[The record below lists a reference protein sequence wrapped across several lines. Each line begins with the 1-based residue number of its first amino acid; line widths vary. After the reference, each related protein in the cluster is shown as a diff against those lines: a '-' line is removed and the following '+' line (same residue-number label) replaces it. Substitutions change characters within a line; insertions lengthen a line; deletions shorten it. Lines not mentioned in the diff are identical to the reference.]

1 MDVSVNVKTTK
12 STYSLSSFSDD
23 PSYGR
28 GRNLDVSLQ
37 FHLLLG
43 SKEVLFLQF
52 DVDSALSLCNSHMFN
67 LFRWR
72 GGQSVTARFRFL
84 GLFFFYLKLSLR
96 VASHNHHPL
105 FRVWSFCWSDLKM
118 ETRRRRWE
126 DEGIKTGIIG
136 FCLFFFIYFSS
147 TCQWA
152 QTLMEAP
159 AKRLSSLM
167 CCPFFPM
174 MAPTACAGM

>member
-23 PSYGR
+23 PSYSR

-67 LFRWR
+67 LFR
-72 GGQSVTARFRFL
+72 
-84 GLFFFYLKLSLR
+84 
-96 VASHNHHPL
+96 
-105 FRVWSFCWSDLKM
+105 
-118 ETRRRRWE
+118 
-126 DEGIKTGIIG
+126 
-136 FCLFFFIYFSS
+136 
-147 TCQWA
+147 
-152 QTLMEAP
+152 
-159 AKRLSSLM
+159 
-167 CCPFFPM
+167 
-174 MAPTACAGM
+174 